1 KAEDLVVVYVG
12 NNSSKLSITVAISK
26 AITDRF
32 NAGFIAKELSLF
44 LGGSG
49 GGGQPSIAQAG
60 GNDLAKL
67 PKVKDQ
73 LQSLLDI

>member
-1 KAEDLVVVYVG
+1 MYVG
-12 NNSSKLSITVAISK
+12 NNNSKLSITVAISK

-60 GNDLAKL
+60 GSDLAKL

-73 LQSLLDI
+73 LQSLLDT